1 MSAAT
6 AVPSGE
12 KSSQEGSWKSHLKN
26 YGILALPVI
35 LLVPL
40 GIFGFRPGDL
50 IKKKY
55 IGYIINFFF
64 LLSYLMIPFAGVG
77 FIITPGLQGDT
88 GDIFMTGFAISMIIK
103 FSYLLFIFYKNY
115 SIFHRLQDIRKETR
129 GSLNTKE
136 LIYVTLIFTVSLTI
150 IIYNFSFMIP
160 IAIDVFKTGS
170 SDKWIP
176 RTIQTDD
183 PIGIKIIVVTEVIFY
198 LLRAWSSISITSFM
212 VVVIAIVFRK
222 EFGDCVDKIKDKIIK
237 NNTMSN
243 DDISKIFERFYDL
256 NTVLQKADEILSP
269 IIGLNLIISL
279 GMLCGGSYGIL
290 IGEGHIKDWHFPIL
304 LSIVALFVIIPPL
317 TAVHSKVVISTLI
330 IFFNLHILYLD
341 ENKFTFRHIALLVF
355 YYSVK

>member
-1 MSAAT
+1 M
-6 AVPSGE
+6 
-12 KSSQEGSWKSHLKN
+12 
-26 YGILALPVI
+26 I

-40 GIFGFRPGDL
+40 GIFGFRPYDL
-50 IKKKY
+50 MKKKY

-64 LLSYLMIPFAGVG
+64 LLSYLMIPFVGVG
-77 FIITPGLQGDT
+77 FIITPGLEGDT

-115 SIFHRLQDIRKETR
+115 SIFHLLQDIRKETR
-129 GSLNTKE
+129 GRLSPKE

-160 IAIDVFKTGS
+160 ITIHVFKTGS

-183 PIGIKIIVVTEVIFY
+183 PTGIKIIVIIEVMFY

-212 VVVIAIVFRK
+212 VVIVAIVFRK

-243 DDISKIFERFYDL
+243 DDISEIFERFYDL
-256 NTVLQKADEILSP
+256 NTVLQKADEITVSYYWFKSYY
-269 IIGLNLIISL
+269 IIRNAS
-279 GMLCGGSYGIL
+279 LCGGCYGIL

-304 LSIVALFVIIPPL
+304 LSIIDLFVLIPPL
-317 TAVHSKVVISTLI
+317 TAVHSKVTMV
-330 IFFNLHILYLD
+330 
-341 ENKFTFRHIALLVF
+341 V
-355 YYSVK
+355 